1 MMGGFSRR
9 GQPLIVLVLVLGGWV
24 SARAMMWDPSAVPPV
39 GVPERSDVATLAIPA
54 KELRPSPEAVD
65 SKHRADLAAS
75 LLSVPDNSPMD
86 DISRSVL
93 DRDDTV
99 VLSNESD
106 SDVAPPSGHLAR
118 SEAWTLAAPRIELTR
133 APRESVPPKPVVM
146 PVPPSIAAGHQL
158 LWMAALSQIPMPGVL
173 LGMPEPAP
181 RPVPFYPAGTE
192 PLAMSK
198 PGGRSGA
205 NRWSLDSWVLWRRG
219 STSAPSGGLLIPSYG
234 ASQAGAVLRF
244 QLAPGSAMRPN
255 AYLRTTA
262 ALNGSN
268 EREVAL
274 GLALRPIARLPVSLQ
289 GEARYTSTPG
299 AHALRPAVL
308 AVTELPPF
316 GLPMGMRGEIY
327 GQAGYVGGKF
337 ATGFADGQ
345 LRLDHRLVQLGKADL
360 RLGGGAWGGIQ
371 KGASRLDAGPSLTI
385 GQPLGG
391 PASIRLGADW
401 RFRVAGKAAPGS
413 GPAVTLSAGF

>member
-1 MMGGFSRR
+1 MMGRLSRR

-24 SARAMMWDPSAVPPV
+24 SARAMMWDPAAVPAVELPV
-39 GVPERSDVATLAIPA
+39 RSVIAALAIPA
-54 KELRPSPEAVD
+54 KGLRPAPARPAVASPAGMSVPGA
-65 SKHRADLAAS
+65 ADMDQVGLLADQASAAAS
-75 LLSVPDNSPMD
+75 SFASQSEPGPLTSSVPATAPAPL
-86 DISRSVL
+86 IEPPRRSRQLVSQ
-93 DRDDTV
+93 
-99 VLSNESD
+99 
-106 SDVAPPSGHLAR
+106 PPR
-118 SEAWTLAAPRIELTR
+118 
-133 APRESVPPKPVVM
+133 PVVM
-146 PVPPSIAAGHQL
+146 PVPPAIAAGHQL
-158 LWMAALSQIPMPGVL
+158 LWMAALSQIPMPATL
-173 LGMPEPAP
+173 LAMPDPAP
-181 RPVPFYPAGTE
+181 APVPFYPAGSQ
-192 PLAMSK
+192 PRGAGNLGAN
-198 PGGRSGA
+198 PGANPGANLGA

-219 STSAPSGGLLIPSYG
+219 SNAAPSGGLLIPSYG

-244 QLAPGSAMRPN
+244 RLAPGSSLRPN

-262 ALNGSN
+262 ALNGSS
-268 EREVAL
+268 EREVAV
-274 GLALRPIARLPVSLQ
+274 GLALRPISRLPVSLQ
-289 GEARYTSTPG
+289 GEARYTSTPTG
-299 AHALRPAVL
+299 HALRPAVL

-316 GLPMGMRGEIY
+316 ALPLGMRGEVY

-337 ATGFADGQ
+337 ATAFADGQ
-345 LRLDHRLVQLGKADL
+345 LRLDRRLLRLGKADL